1 MSFMQPEIVFGPWVE
16 VDGPSGTEW
25 IDADLVGQ
33 VEEYHGSP
41 IPIPEPFATYTEN
54 KTATDIKTVQ
64 GWGARLS
71 APGYLDTTPWTVFET
86 EDFTAVR
93 PLLDWLTYNGFTVRT
108 MLLRYHDD
116 GEGRRRSKRNVG
128 VDLAIDAMETAGYV
142 DNIYLFSGDGDFR
155 SLVEALQRRGVFVTV
170 VSTMRTKPAPAVAD
184 ELRRQAD
191 AFLELSDLETIIA
204 RA

>member
-1 MSFMQPEIVFGPWVE
+1 MSAGKSALFIDGQGLHHAAKALNFE
-16 VDGPSGTEW
+16 VDYKRLMAEFKRRGPLLR
-25 IDADLVGQ
+25 A
-33 VEEYHGSP
+33 YY
-41 IPIPEPFATYTEN
+41 YT
-54 KTATDIKTVQ
+54 
-64 GWGARLS
+64 
-71 APGYLDTTPWTVFET
+71 TVFET

-108 MLLRYHDD
+108 MLLRDHDD

-170 VSTMRTKPAPAVAD
+170 VSTLRRTPGPVVAD

-191 AFLELSDLETIIA
+191 AFLELSDLRTVIA
-204 RA
+204 KA